1 MPLINCE
8 VNLILNL
15 YIECVISCNVL
26 AAQVTSFSLT
36 DAKLH
41 DPFVLLSMQS
51 FLNNKNQVLKKQ
63 LKYIS
68 MKKLILTQNPYFCFF
83 TDPSIG
89 GISRQFMLLFESKN
103 ERRTSHKMYFL
114 PTAEINGCNIMIDG
128 RIFFDQPITSDIKT
142 YENTRKNAIGQG
154 DDYINGCL
162 IDYPCFK
169 KII

>member
-41 DPFVLLSMQS
+41 GPFVLLSMQS
-51 FLNNKNQVLKKQ
+51 LNQVLKKQ

-89 GISRQFMLLFESKN
+89 GISRQYMLLFESKN

-114 PTAEINGCNIMIDG
+114 PTA
-128 RIFFDQPITSDIKT
+128 K
-142 YENTRKNAIGQG
+142 
-154 DDYINGCL
+154 
-162 IDYPCFK
+162 
-169 KII
+169 